1 MFWAIVRFSLEK
13 RLSLLIVT
21 AALVLAGVYVAR
33 DMPIDLLP
41 ELRPPTATVTAEA
54 AGLAPEEVEQLIT
67 APLETAL
74 NGLPGVRRIRSA
86 STPGFASVAV
96 EFDWGGDPFR
106 NRQLVNERLALARE
120 RLPAGVEP
128 QLAPPASV
136 MGLVMQAAVES
147 VGDDGADAMTLRDAA
162 DWIIR
167 PRLLAAPGVS
177 QVYVVGGAV
186 RQFVV
191 SPNPTAMRRLDV
203 TLEQIEQATSR
214 FGANSSGGFN
224 DLYAAEFIIRNI
236 GRSASVADIRNLVV
250 ALRGHLPVTLGQVAD
265 VAVMPKVKRG
275 DGSVDGRPAVL
286 LSIVKHPGANTVD
299 VARAVQD
306 VFRELKPNLPPGT
319 AAGKV
324 TYNQADL
331 IVDSIGNVE
340 NALRDAVIIV
350 AVVLMA
356 FLMNL
361 RSTAISLLAIPV
373 SLVTT
378 VLAFKLAGLSI
389 NTMTLGGVAIA
400 IGQLVDDAVVN
411 VENILRRLDEN
422 RRGGSPTPTLQVIG
436 QALNEVRSGIVY
448 ATLIILLV
456 FVPLFALPGEQGRL
470 FAPLGA
476 AYVISIL
483 ASLLV
488 SITVTPALCALAFR
502 GDVVSAHDKPGP
514 LVRGL
519 LGLNDRALRWA
530 LDNPRPL
537 LIGAAALTVAAG
549 LSAVALPRL
558 FLPPFNEGTLYVQVM
573 NKPGL
578 SLAESAR
585 VGALAEDL
593 VRTVPEAT
601 TVARRSGRNE
611 GDEDADPVTSSEL
624 PVTIRTDGRSR
635 AEIIDHI
642 RRVLAPLPVETTVT
656 QFLTS
661 RMEMAAN
668 GARGSVVLK
677 IYGDDLEELRNL
689 ADGFHARFAAVHG
702 MVDVLTEQQARVP
715 QIRITID
722 YARAR
727 LFGVTPAAVTRLLE
741 SLSNGRTV
749 SQVIDNGRRID
760 VVMRLSDA
768 DRTTDAFMSLPVETP
783 AGRAPLSSIAQVQ
796 ETAGPNQIMHE
807 NGKRRIVVSGGV
819 EGADVGRT
827 VEELRRIIAATP
839 LPKGYSTSLEGAF
852 QQQEEAQ
859 KIIPALSAISLAAIF
874 LVLHQRYRSA
884 ALSLIIMGN
893 VPLALVGS
901 VLAMWLWG
909 VELGLAGMIG
919 MVAVA
924 GVAVRNGVLKISHFL
939 NLALQEGV
947 PFGRELIE
955 RGCRE
960 RLMPVLMTALS
971 AGLALIPLLADS
983 DVPGMEIL
991 HPVAVAIF
999 GGLVG
1004 ATLLDTL
1011 TTPAL
1016 FSIFGQ
1022 KPVERLLLRRDAGA
1036 VQETY

>member
-1 MFWAIVRFSLEK
+1 MFWAIVRFSLER
-13 RLSLLIVT
+13 RLLLVLLT
-21 AALVLAGVYVAR
+21 AALIIAGVFVAR

-41 ELRPPTATVTAEA
+41 ELRPPMVTVTTEA
-54 AGLAPEEVEQLIT
+54 AGLAPEEVEQLVT
-67 APLETAL
+67 TPVEMAM
-74 NGLPGVRRIRSA
+74 NGLPGVKRLRSSSA
-86 STPGFASVAV
+86 PGFSSVNI
-96 EFDWGGDPFR
+96 EFEWGGDIFR
-106 NRQLVNERLALARE
+106 NRQLVNERLGLARE

-136 MGLVMQAAVES
+136 MGLVIQTAVES
-147 VGDDGADAMTLRDAA
+147 DGADAMTLRDAA
-162 DWIIR
+162 DWTIR
-167 PRLLAAPGVS
+167 PKLLAVPGVS
-177 QVYVVGGAV
+177 QIYVVGGSV
-186 RQFVV
+186 RQFAIL
-191 SPNPTAMRRLDV
+191 PNPTAMRQLDV
-203 TLEQIEQATSR
+203 SLEQIEQATSR

-236 GRSASVADIRNLVV
+236 GRSTSIADIRNLVV
-250 ALRGHLPVTLGQVAD
+250 ALRDDRPVTLGQVAD
-265 VAVMPKVKRG
+265 VAIIPKVKRG
-275 DGSVDGRPAVL
+275 DASVDGRPAVL
-286 LSIVKHPGANTVD
+286 LSIVKHPNANTVE
-299 VARAVQD
+299 VASGVQEAL
-306 VFRELKPNLPPGT
+306 RRLQPMLPNT
-319 AAGKV
+319 VKVGKV

-331 IVDSIGNVE
+331 IIDSIGNVE
-340 NALRDAVIIV
+340 HALRDAIIIV
-350 AVVLMA
+350 AIVLMA

-373 SLVTT
+373 SLVATMII
-378 VLAFKLAGLSI
+378 FKLAGLSI
-389 NTMTLGGVAIA
+389 NTMTLGGIAIA

-422 RRGGSPTPTLQVIG
+422 RRHGSPVPTLQVIG

-456 FVPLFALPGEQGRL
+456 FLPLFALPGEQGRL

-483 ASLLV
+483 ASLFV

-502 GDVVSAHDKPGP
+502 GDIVSAHDKPGF
-514 LVRGL
+514 LVRFL
-519 LGLNDRALRWA
+519 LELNDRALRWA

-537 LIGAAALTVAAG
+537 LIGAAVFVVVAAA
-549 LSAVALPRL
+549 SAAALPRL

-573 NKPGL
+573 NRPGL
-578 SLAESAR
+578 SLAESSR

-593 VRTVPEAT
+593 VRLVPEVT

-611 GDEDADPVTSSEL
+611 GDEDADPITSSEL

-635 AEIIDHI
+635 SEIIDNI
-642 RRVLAPLPVETTVT
+642 RQVLSGLPVDLTVT

-668 GARGSVVLK
+668 GARGSIVLK
-677 IYGDDLEELRNL
+677 IYGDDLEELRNA
-689 ADGFHARFAAVHG
+689 ADGLRAKFAAVPG

-722 YARAR
+722 YARAK

-749 SQVIDNGRRID
+749 SQVIEGDRRID
-760 VVMRLSDA
+760 VVLRLSDA
-768 DRTTDAFMSLPVETP
+768 DRTTDALAALPVETP
-783 AGRAPLSSIAQVQ
+783 AGRAPLSSIARVQ
-796 ETAGPNQIMHE
+796 ETTGPNQIMHE
-807 NGKRRIVVSGGV
+807 DGKRRIVVSASV
-819 EGADVGRT
+819 EGADTGKV
-827 VEELRRIIAATP
+827 VEELRKIIAATP
-839 LPKGYSTSLEGAF
+839 MPKGYAISLEGAF
-852 QQQEEAQ
+852 QQQEQAQ
-859 KIIPALSAISLAAIF
+859 KIVPALSAISMVLIF
-874 LVLHQRYRSA
+874 LVLHQRYQSRS
-884 ALSLIIMGN
+884 LSLIIMGN

-901 VLAMWLWG
+901 ILAMWLWG
-909 VELGLAGMIG
+909 VELGLASMIG

-939 NLALQEGV
+939 NLTVQEGM
-947 PFGRELIE
+947 PFGRDLIE

-983 DVPGMEIL
+983 DLPGMEIL

-999 GGLVG
+999 GGLVS

-1011 TTPAL
+1011 TTPVL
-1016 FSIFGQ
+1016 FAFFGGQ
-1022 KPVERLLLRRDAGA
+1022 AVERLLAQRDAGGG
-1036 VQETY
+1036 QETY